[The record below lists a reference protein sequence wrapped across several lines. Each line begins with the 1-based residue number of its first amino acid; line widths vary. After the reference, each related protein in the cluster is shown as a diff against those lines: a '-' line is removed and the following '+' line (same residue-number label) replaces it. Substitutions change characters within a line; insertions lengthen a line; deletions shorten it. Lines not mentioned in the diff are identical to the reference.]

1 MVIDEK
7 GRLFGKISIVDILVV
22 LVMIGLIAGVYF
34 KFFVIDKDHNA
45 ANYDTIE
52 YKLLIRAVRQQSV
65 DAMEVGADIYDV
77 KTDSYMGKIIDKE
90 ILPATEQLTKAD
102 GTMVIA
108 EKPERFNVVLTVR
121 VPGIENEYGFLA
133 NGKIDL
139 NRESQHVMDTRMV
152 MLETKVIDVK
162 NLSKSN

>member
-77 KTDSYMGKIIDKE
+77 KTDSYMGKIGN
-90 ILPATEQLTKAD
+90 PS
-102 GTMVIA
+102 M
-108 EKPERFNVVLTVR
+108 
-121 VPGIENEYGFLA
+121 
-133 NGKIDL
+133 
-139 NRESQHVMDTRMV
+139 
-152 MLETKVIDVK
+152 
-162 NLSKSN
+162 